1 MPHDASAPLVLPQR
15 HWGDADS
22 PRRALLVHGLTSNGA
37 TWWRVGEA
45 LAADGW
51 HVTAVDLRGN
61 GGAPVAERYDFAA
74 YAGDLPGDDWD
85 VVVGHSLGGAV
96 AVVAASRPGF
106 TRRLVLLDPALAVV
120 GDDVAGLLAGELA
133 ELRLDQDGF
142 RQLRPLWHPH
152 DIELKAAA
160 VAQATA
166 HMVERT
172 VGDNFPWNV
181 LAEAS
186 ALRVPTLLVGGD
198 HAVYSMVPTDS
209 AQSLVASNPNLSYVV
224 VPGSGHSPHRDRPDE
239 TLSLLRDWL
248 ADG

>member
-1 MPHDASAPLVLPQR
+1 
-15 HWGDADS
+15 
-22 PRRALLVHGLTSNGA
+22 
-37 TWWRVGEA
+37 
-45 LAADGW
+45 
-51 HVTAVDLRGN
+51 
-61 GGAPVAERYDFAA
+61 
-74 YAGDLPGDDWD
+74 
-85 VVVGHSLGGAV
+85 
-96 AVVAASRPGF
+96 VAASRPGF

-152 DIELKAAA
+152 DTELKAAA

-172 VGDNFPWNV
+172 VGDNSPWNV